1 MMFGEGVLVVGGRG
15 EVEVEDN
22 MEQPLAVYVKPT
34 IMSDSLTW
42 LHRRNIGHQCF
53 LVVNISIIK
62 NYTKN

>member
-1 MMFGEGVLVVGGRG
+1 MFGEGVLVVGGRG
-15 EVEVEDN
+15 EVEDN

-42 LHRRNIGHQCF
+42 LQRRNIGQQYL
-53 LVVNISIIK
+53 LVVNISMIQ